1 MNRGSATPMSSVA
14 IDRKNAAFWN
24 ELCGSALARSLG
36 ITDASPESLR
46 RYDEAYMRFYPYL
59 GQYVFSEDLEG
70 KRVLEMGL
78 GYGTLGQLLATR
90 GCRYYGLDI
99 AKNPVA
105 MMRYRFSLLGLDGV
119 HQAHVGSA
127 LAIPFKDA
135 TFDYVYSI
143 GCLHHTGD
151 LSRAVAE
158 VHRVLKNGGKAVV
171 MLYNRHSFR
180 RMVFLPLV
188 HVRNRLLRREGSG
201 NGGRTFSD
209 WVRHFYDK
217 NAKGEGAPHTD
228 YVSRAEVRRLFSG
241 YRHVRI
247 ESQNFDEVIYK
258 GKILVP
264 REPLLNNLGRVMG
277 VDLYITATK

>member
-1 MNRGSATPMSSVA
+1 MSSA
-14 IDRKNAAFWN
+14 IIDRKNAAFWN

-36 ITDASPESLR
+36 ITEASPESLR
-46 RYDEAYMRFYPYL
+46 RFDEAYMRFYPYL
-59 GQYVFSEDLEG
+59 GKYVFSEELAD
-70 KRVLEMGL
+70 KRVLEIGL
-78 GYGTLGQLLATR
+78 GYGTLGQVLASR

-105 MMRYRFSLLGLDGV
+105 MMRYRFSLLGIDSL

-143 GCLHHTGD
+143 GCLHHTGN
-151 LSRAVAE
+151 LSRGIAE
-158 VHRVLKNGGKAVV
+158 VHRVLVKGGKAVV

-188 HVRNRLLRREGSG
+188 HARNRLLRREGSG
-201 NGGRTFSD
+201 NGGTTFSE

-228 YVSRAEVRRLFSG
+228 YVSRAEVRQLFSG

-247 ESQNFDEVIYK
+247 ESQNFDEVVYK
-258 GKILVP
+258 GKIVVP
-264 REPLLNNLGRVMG
+264 RAPLLNNLGRVMG